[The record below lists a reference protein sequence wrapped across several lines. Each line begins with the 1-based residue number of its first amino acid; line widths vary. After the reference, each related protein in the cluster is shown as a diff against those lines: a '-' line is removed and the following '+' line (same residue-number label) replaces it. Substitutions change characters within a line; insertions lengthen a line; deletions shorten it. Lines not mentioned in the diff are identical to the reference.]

1 MSLSTFILGD
11 GLIVLFAGVVWSN
24 VAVSKMAKIVRVDW
38 FVKSDKKAR
47 QTIRIYRAHHGD
59 GFLYRDLKIAYWLCG
74 IGAMMISASL
84 LSTKF

>member
-1 MSLSTFILGD
+1 MNLSDLMLG
-11 GLIVLFAGVVWSN
+11 GGFIVLFAGVVWSN

-47 QTIRIYRAHHGD
+47 ETIRLYRAHNGD

-74 IGAMMISASL
+74 IGAVMISASL